1 MTRDITKDCGKTR
14 PTVLFVA
21 TTPFVVNP
29 FLTTHL
35 ITLSADYRLVLCVN
49 LDAYELTP
57 RLNGVVELHHIPF
70 ARKID
75 PVTDI
80 RTLAQLF
87 LLIRKIRPDVIHS
100 ITPKGGLLAMTA
112 GFLGRVPRRWHTFT
126 GQVWATRSGLRRWFL
141 KSFDRIVATLA
152 TRTFADS
159 ASQCRL
165 LQDEGVVKRGGISM
179 MGSGSIAGVDL
190 ARFHPDSDNRTS
202 TRQRLGTT
210 QNTCVFLFVGRL
222 ARDKGL
228 FDLIHAFKQLARQ
241 EPSVELWVVGPD
253 EDGLQESLQNA
264 GADACAPIR
273 WLGSSPSPEQFMSA
287 ADVLV
292 LPSYREGFGT
302 VVIEAAACAIPSIAY
317 RIDGIIDAVADG
329 QSGLLVEAGNS
340 EQFCQAMHKLATDIS
355 LRQQLGQQAQ
365 QRAETSFSSISV
377 TKAWLD
383 FYHANIT

>member
-1 MTRDITKDCGKTR
+1 MSKGLAQHGGQPRATI
-14 PTVLFVA
+14 LFVA

-35 ITLSADYRLVLCVN
+35 MTLSRDYRLVLCVN

-57 RLNGVVELHHIPF
+57 RLAGIVEVHNIPF

-80 RTLAQLF
+80 KTLVQL
-87 LLIRKIRPDVIHS
+87 LALMRKVRPDVVHS

-112 GFLGRVPRRWHTFT
+112 GFLVGVPRRWHTFT
-126 GQVWATRSGLRRWFL
+126 GQVWATKSGFPKWFL

-152 TRTFADS
+152 TNVFADS

-165 LQDEGVVKRGGISM
+165 LQDEGVVSKGAISM

-190 ARFHPDSDNRTS
+190 QRFHPDPDSKIKL
-202 TRQRLGTT
+202 RQGLGTAPS
-210 QNTCVFLFVGRL
+210 TCVFLFVGRL

-228 FDLIHAFKQLARQ
+228 FDLIHAFKELGHRETA
-241 EPSVELWVVGPD
+241 VELWVVGPD
-253 EDGLQESLQNA
+253 EDGLQHDLQAA
-264 GADACAPIR
+264 GADALAPIR
-273 WLGSSPSPEQFMSA
+273 WLGPCSNPEQFMSA
-287 ADVLV
+287 SDVLV

-302 VVIEAAACAIPSIAY
+302 VVIEAAACGVPAIAY

-329 QSGLLVEAGNS
+329 QSGLLVDVGNREKLS
-340 EQFCQAMHKLATDIS
+340 ETMYALATDIG
-355 LRQQLGQQAQ
+355 LRQRLGQQAR
-365 QRAETSFSSISV
+365 QRAEKSFSSIRV
-377 TKAWLD
+377 TKAWQD
-383 FYHANIT
+383 FYHANIV